1 MNADRIQPPLDQ
13 DSIRVLLVDDDEFL
27 KPALRKCLERNGCD
41 VALADSAGEALSA
54 LASRSF
60 DVVVTDLC
68 IGEDSGLDLIKKVRQ
83 LAPSARIILMS
94 GSLSP
99 ADREEALGSGAIAVL
114 EKPFPPMDLSRAVQE
129 ASMYG
134 RVGGRATLSP

>member
-1 MNADRIQPPLDQ
+1 MNAARIATPLDQ

-27 KPALRKCLERNGCD
+27 KPALRKCLERDGCH
-41 VALADSAGEALSA
+41 VALADSARGAVAA

-68 IGEDSGLDLIKKVRQ
+68 IGRDSGLDLIKNVREI
-83 LAPSARIILMS
+83 APSTRIILMS

-99 ADREEALGSGAIAVL
+99 ADREEALGSGAMAVL
-114 EKPFPPMDLSRAVQE
+114 EKPVPPKVLSRAVYE
-129 ASMYG
+129 VSMYG
-134 RVGGRATLSP
+134 